1 MYPCSL
7 VARSSCSASPR
18 SEKFFMFEEVAIG
31 NVMHAHNGCDRL
43 KSNINRYSYLGRGP
57 AIQ

>member
-18 SEKFFMFEEVAIG
+18 SEKFFIFGGVAIG

-43 KSNINRYSYLGRGP
+43 KSNINRYSHLARSP
-57 AIQ
+57 AIE